1 MNEQEKINVDLHK
14 KKKDLSGGKNGQGT
28 FAQGFLNYLKQVK
41 TQENRV
47 LQNSEKK
54 IENAYLINLPE
65 DIEISPILISLAF
78 IRTS

>member
-14 KKKDLSGGKNGQGT
+14 RKKDLSGGKIGQGT

-47 LQNSEKK
+47 LQNSE
-54 IENAYLINLPE
+54 ENN
-65 DIEISPILISLAF
+65 
-78 IRTS
+78 

>member
-1 MNEQEKINVDLHK
+1 MNEQEKINVNLHK

-47 LQNSEKK
+47 LQNSE
-54 IENAYLINLPE
+54 ENN
-65 DIEISPILISLAF
+65 
-78 IRTS
+78 